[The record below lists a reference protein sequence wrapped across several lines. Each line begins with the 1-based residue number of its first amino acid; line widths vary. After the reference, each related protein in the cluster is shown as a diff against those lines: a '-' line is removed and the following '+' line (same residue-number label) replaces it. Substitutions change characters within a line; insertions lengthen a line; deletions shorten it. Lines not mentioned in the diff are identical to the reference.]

1 MGVFL
6 YFYVKNTEWH
16 LCSNINDLKIYYSH
30 VVLYL
35 GYDFYLFIFFSIKEK
50 KTLIKKPKP
59 LKRDRWQKKYSKN
72 H

>member
-35 GYDFYLFIFFSIKEK
+35 GYDFYLFIFFFNKRK
-50 KTLIKKPKP
+50 K
-59 LKRDRWQKKYSKN
+59 N
-72 H
+72 FN